1 MEVLRMSRI
10 KTCFILENGCFR
22 EVPASEVIENGK
34 YKPEFAGRY
43 FYPFKDCLM
52 EVSRE
57 DRSFFYSTAESGHF
71 VDKQKRK
78 KQRKMEIVSL
88 DALSSQE
95 HRHMDILQDTTDIPV
110 DLEIRME
117 LEQLKRAEHQL
128 EESELQLIEKIFYEN
143 KSERQIENETG
154 TPQRT
159 INNRKHRVLAKLL
172 KLMKNKK

>member
-1 MEVLRMSRI
+1 
-10 KTCFILENGCFR
+10 
-22 EVPASEVIENGK
+22 
-34 YKPEFAGRY
+34 
-43 FYPFKDCLM
+43 
-52 EVSRE
+52 
-57 DRSFFYSTAESGHF
+57 
-71 VDKQKRK
+71 
-78 KQRKMEIVSL
+78 
-88 DALSSQE
+88 
-95 HRHMDILQDTTDIPV
+95 MDILQDTTDIPV

>member
-1 MEVLRMSRI
+1 MSII

>member
-1 MEVLRMSRI
+1 MSRI

-71 VDKQKRK
+71 MDKQKRK
-78 KQRKMEIVSL
+78 KQRKMEVVSL
-88 DALSSQE
+88 DALSGQE
-95 HRHMDILQDTTDIPV
+95 HCHKDILQDTTVDIMA
-110 DLEIRME
+110 DLEDRME
-117 LEQLKRAEHQL
+117 LEQLKKAKAQL
-128 EESELQLIEKIFYEN
+128 EENELQLIIKIYYEN
-143 KSERQIENETG
+143 KSEHQLENETG
-154 TPQRT
+154 ISQST
-159 INNRKHRVLAKLL
+159 INDRKHRILFKLL
-172 KLMKNKK
+172 KIMKNEK

>member
-1 MEVLRMSRI
+1 MSRI